1 MYVES
6 RDVVLQPVDVVYPL
20 MRDHLEV
27 IVPYLPSV
35 KRIDRVSSK
44 RTEDGRLDVV
54 NHWYSIAEMPGPVR
68 KLLKPEMF
76 SWKDY
81 ALWNDERRCVD
92 YRLESFLANDLYD
105 ASGTNYFTAL
115 GDGRCEIRVTC
126 TVDIH
131 AERVPGVPK
140 LVARKTMPLIEAAI
154 KQLLA
159 PNLRSVGKGVAAY
172 FRDPK
177 RAATVADSA
186 RPRVR

>member
-6 RDVVLQPVDVVYPL
+6 RDVISQPVEVVYPL
-20 MRDHLEV
+20 MRDHFDL
-27 IVPYLPSV
+27 IAPYLLSV
-35 KRIDRVSSK
+35 KRIDRIKSE
-44 RTEDGRLDVV
+44 RAEDGRLDVV
-54 NHWYSIAEMPGPVR
+54 NHWFAIADMPGPV
-68 KLLKPEMF
+68 KKILKPEMF

-81 ALWNDERRCVD
+81 AHWDDEQRCVE

-105 ASGTNYFTAL
+105 ANGTNYFARV
-115 GDGRCEIRVTC
+115 GEGRCEIRVTC

-131 AERVPGVPK
+131 ADRVPGVPK
-140 LVARKTMPLIEAAI
+140 LVARKTKPIIEAAI

-177 RAATVADSA
+177 RVTTAAETA
-186 RPRVR
+186 RP